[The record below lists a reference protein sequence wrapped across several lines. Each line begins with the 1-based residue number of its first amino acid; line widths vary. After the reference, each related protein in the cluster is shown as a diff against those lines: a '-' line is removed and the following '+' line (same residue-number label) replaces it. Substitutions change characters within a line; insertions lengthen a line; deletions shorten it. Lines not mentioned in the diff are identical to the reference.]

1 MARYVVPCMRWTDF
15 SVTAESDTATCHPL
29 ERKRYAKIYINAST
43 NDTTTWRR
51 TYTTA
56 GDSNDTYEFWIYGDP
71 RPHYIQNGEHW
82 TRQYSRLPHSHKVE
96 DFIYMP
102 GEEEPGLGLTQRL
115 APIEEMIEVDGVTRV
130 IEHFAKLLQDPEYR
144 KQQVDYL
151 NKVNKEI
158 GAMEVTYDEDAVLF
172 KIQRM
177 FGTYMSQACQMLA
190 EQIGIGFN
198 TITEWLKNVS
208 TDVISE
214 KMRQYEV
221 QRKQLEKVRLA
232 NARMLL
238 ESVLTPTELI
248 SLRDNKRILVSRLGE
263 TYEILNTGKV
273 NKLLPNGEK
282 KGLCIISRLCNLPV
296 EDIIAMKKLLLVSN
310 PIMFEQ
316 VANKTSPFQPN

>member
-1 MARYVVPCMRWTDF
+1 
-15 SVTAESDTATCHPL
+15 
-29 ERKRYAKIYINAST
+29 
-43 NDTTTWRR
+43 
-51 TYTTA
+51 
-56 GDSNDTYEFWIYGDP
+56 
-71 RPHYIQNGEHW
+71 
-82 TRQYSRLPHSHKVE
+82 
-96 DFIYMP
+96 MP
-102 GEEEPGLGLTQRL
+102 GEEEPGLGSTQRL
-115 APIEEMIEVDGVTRV
+115 APIEEMIEIDGVTRV

-158 GAMEVTYDEDAVLF
+158 GALEVTYDEDAVLF

-177 FGTYMSQACQMLA
+177 FSTYMPQACQMLA

-198 TITEWLKNVS
+198 KIAEWLKNVP

-296 EDIIAMKKLLLVSN
+296 EDIIAMKKLLLVSD
-310 PIMFEQ
+310 PKLFEKT
-316 VANKTSPFQPN
+316 ANQTSPFRLS